1 MRLVLLSA
9 FAVLA
14 GCAGQGSA
22 PVATAVMPQ
31 FAIPNP
37 QRPGAK
43 APACDTLVQTLDGCT
58 FHTGKDKVN
67 RAKLPAGEDANWV
80 AHASEAGIVTI
91 RDAAPEAGADGERY
105 QIIEVVPTTPADA
118 DITVT
123 FDKLTGAHG
132 EQKVI
137 ERRRVS
143 VMIHAS

>member
-1 MRLVLLSA
+1 MRLLILSA

-14 GCAGQGSA
+14 GCVAEGPA
-22 PVATAVMPQ
+22 PVTQPAMPE

-43 APACDTLVQTLDGCT
+43 ATDCKTLIETTDGCV
-58 FHTGKDKVN
+58 FHTAKDDVN
-67 RAKLPAGEDANWV
+67 QAKLPANEGEIWI
-80 AHASEAGIVTI
+80 AHPSEAGIVTI
-91 RDAAPEAGADGERY
+91 RNAAPESAANGARH
-105 QIIEVVPTTPADA
+105 QIIEVVPSTSGDA

-123 FDKLTGAHG
+123 FDKLTGMPGA
-132 EQKVI
+132 QKVV

>member
-1 MRLVLLSA
+1 MRLILLA
-9 FAVLA
+9 AIAALT

-22 PVATAVMPQ
+22 PVATAAMPT

-67 RAKLPAGEDANWV
+67 RAKLPAAEGETWV
-80 AHASEAGIVTI
+80 AHASEPGIVEI
-91 RDAAPEAGADGERY
+91 RNAAPEAGADGAHL
-105 QIIEVVPTTPADA
+105 QVIEVIPTNPTDA
-118 DITVT
+118 DIAVT
-123 FDKLTGAHG
+123 FDKLTGEKGA
-132 EQKVI
+132 QKVV
-137 ERRRVS
+137 ERRRVN

>member
-9 FAVLA
+9 IAALA
-14 GCAGQGSA
+14 GCVGQASA
-22 PVATAVMPQ
+22 PAPTIAMPE

-43 APACDTLVQTLDGCT
+43 APDCKTLIQTTDGCV
-58 FHTGKDKVN
+58 FHTAKDDVN
-67 RAKLPAGEDANWV
+67 RAKLPASPGATWV
-80 AHASEAGIVTI
+80 AHPSEENVVVIREAANEPSPDGATYQVLEIVPSTS
-91 RDAAPEAGADGERY
+91 G
-105 QIIEVVPTTPADA
+105 DA

-123 FDKLTGAHG
+123 FDKLTGTPGA
-132 EQKVI
+132 QKVV

>member
-1 MRLVLLSA
+1 MRLVYLSVVA
-9 FAVLA
+9 ILA

-22 PVATAVMPQ
+22 PAATAATPE

-43 APACDTLVQTLDGCT
+43 APACNTLTETFDGCT
-58 FHTGKDKVN
+58 FHTAKDDVN
-67 RAKLPAGEDANWV
+67 RAKLPTGEDANWV
-80 AHASEAGIVTI
+80 AHPSEAGIVTI
-91 RDAAPEAGADGERY
+91 REAAPEAGADGARY
-105 QIIEVVPTTPADA
+105 QIVEVVPTTPGDA

-123 FDKLTGAHG
+123 FDKLTGPHG
-132 EQKVI
+132 AQKVV